1 MEGMRH
7 KVVAVSA
14 GLYIWA
20 EICGAAMPA
29 KPSGS
34 QPVTALARLQAE
46 AGPVE
51 AIFDQTGQAPIFL
64 SGRLSKS
71 NGSALATAT
80 DFLNRYSDLLKI
92 VSPEAEFIPRSP
104 ENDPQGRTHI
114 RFDQSYKGL
123 PVWGKQLIAHLDE
136 KGGLY
141 NISGRWVPTPE
152 VSTTPSISEGD
163 AIQIASNDFS
173 NGLPANLNAQAEL
186 MIFAGTPKPSLAYR
200 VGLKGFTPET
210 PVNYIYF
217 IDAATGQILSQYDN
231 LQTDGPAISVGV
243 DLRQETRELATLKEG
258 GIYKMVDLS
267 RPNFAGIVTKDGNES
282 FDQSLATYFVSSD
295 SLFDAARDS
304 AGVSAH
310 FFMGAVYDYFLREH
324 NRNSWDNQG
333 TTVPVYVHVGT
344 NYSNAFWDGASVN
357 FGDGS
362 GANYKDFSKTFD
374 IVAHE
379 FTHGVTQT
387 TAGLVFQFQPGALN
401 ESYSDIFAVLAD
413 TTGTLD
419 TARWLI
425 GEDIVV
431 NASAPYKYMR
441 NVRDPHKGF
450 PYNRFLFGAQ
460 PANMNEYQNLPL
472 MNDNGGIHVNSGIPN
487 RAFSLVAN
495 AIGFAKTGKI
505 YYRTLA
511 YYLSPG
517 SQFMD
522 AALLTMQS
530 TIDLYGYGPEFFA
543 VRTAFNSVGISINN
557 NSSLA
562 VLSPQFDH
570 FAVPPGSFRDTTL
583 TFINNSMLPA
593 KIDSI
598 RWQDPHLILPESDSF
613 SVPSQSTA
621 SRTLRF
627 SAADIPPTMPKVVVD
642 TLKVF
647 YTSPEKQ
654 NLSIPIRFYAFDSL
668 STLTYTQASTA
679 CQKLGFSNAGAF
691 ANGNLSSGLFRTN
704 IGNFLFDGSLAL
716 GRIENGRKLV
726 YRDLLSTQNFLALTT
741 RQMVN
746 LGGLAT
752 RYQSKFIT
760 EDGRLGLTQ
769 RMVFPNLNGHC
780 DYVLCQYE
788 VYPIAVEAIADL
800 LIAVVCDFDVPGAM
814 GNTNQAVVDSSHG
827 LISITGLAASGTPDS
842 NLAGIA
848 FLNSDASQPFGAV
861 AADNVIHTY
870 PTGDWAD
877 SALYNLLNTSGF
889 SDPAGAETDYTAL
902 MTLKK
907 STLIPG
913 ETLKV
918 NFALITSENGRAP
931 LLAAADS
938 AKNLLARATTLGCP
952 YLLGDLNDDFMLTA
966 ADVIAA
972 LNLVFLGIPPPSG
985 VPNSRG
991 DMDCDTLLDAADV
1004 VRLINSAFLNSPPA
1018 SCSCP
1023 R

>member
-1 MEGMRH
+1 MRR
-7 KVVAVSA
+7 KVVVLSV
-14 GLYIWA
+14 GLYIWV
-20 EICGAAMPA
+20 EICGAALPP

-34 QPVTALARLQAE
+34 QTVSALARLEAE

-51 AIFDQTGQAPIFL
+51 VIFDQSGQAPIFL
-64 SGRLSKS
+64 SGRLSSSK
-71 NGSALATAT
+71 GSALATAT
-80 DFLNRYSDLLKI
+80 DFLNRYGDLLKI
-92 VSPEAEFIPRSP
+92 ASPEAEFSPRLP
-104 ENDPQGRTHI
+104 ETDLQGKTHI
-114 RFDQSYKGL
+114 RFDQNYLGL

-136 KGGLY
+136 KGDLY

-152 VSTTPSISEGD
+152 ISTTPSILESE

-173 NGLPANLNAQAEL
+173 KGLPANLNVHAEL
-186 MIFAGTPKPSLAYR
+186 LIFAETPKPSLAYR
-200 VGLKGFTPET
+200 VGLKGFTPSA

-217 IDAATGQILSQYDN
+217 IDAASGQILSQYDN
-231 LQTDGPAISVGV
+231 LQTDGPATSVGI
-243 DLRQETRELATLKEG
+243 DLRQETRELATFEEN
-258 GIYKMVDLS
+258 GIHKMIDLS
-267 RPNFAGIVTKDGNES
+267 RPGLQSIITKDGNDL
-282 FDQSLATYFVSSD
+282 FDQSLAAHFISS
-295 SLFDAARDS
+295 SGRFDGPRDS

-324 NRNSWDNQG
+324 TRNSWDNQG
-333 TTVPVYVHVGT
+333 SAIPIYVHVGS
-344 NYSNAFWDGASVN
+344 NYSNAFWDGASIN

-362 GANYKDFSKTFD
+362 GANYKNFSKNFD

-379 FTHGVTQT
+379 FTHGVTQS

-413 TTGTLD
+413 TTDSLD
-419 TARWLI
+419 TDYWLI

-441 NVRDPHKGF
+441 NVCDPHKGF
-450 PYNRFLFGAQ
+450 PHNRFLFGAQ

-487 RAFSLVAN
+487 RAFFLVADN
-495 AIGFAKTGKI
+495 IGFAKTGRI

-511 YYLSPG
+511 YYLSPS

-530 TIDLYGYGPEFFA
+530 AIDLYGYGPEFFA
-543 VRTAFNSVGISINN
+543 VRAAFDSVGISISS

-562 VLSPQFDH
+562 VLSLQFDH
-570 FAVPPGSFRDTTL
+570 FAVPPGTFRDTTL
-583 TFINNSMLPA
+583 TFINNSIFPA
-593 KIDSI
+593 KVDSI

-613 SVPSQSTA
+613 SVPSQATA
-621 SRTLRF
+621 TRTLRF
-627 SAADIPPTMPKVVVD
+627 SALDVPPTMPKVIID
-642 TLKVF
+642 TLQVF

-668 STLTYTQASTA
+668 SMLTYAQASTA

-716 GRIENGRKLV
+716 GRIENGQKRV
-726 YRDLLSTQNFLALTT
+726 YRDLLSTQNFLALTPS
-741 RQMVN
+741 QIVN
-746 LGGLAT
+746 VGDLAT
-752 RYQSKFIT
+752 RYQAKFIT

-788 VYPIAVEAIADL
+788 VYPIAAESVADL
-800 LIAVVCDFDVPGAM
+800 LIGVVCDFDVPGAM
-814 GNTNQAVVDSSHG
+814 GNTNRAAVDSSRQ
-827 LISITGLAASGTPDS
+827 LISITGLAAGGTPDS

-848 FLNSDASQPFGAV
+848 FLNSDASEPFGIL
-861 AADNVIHTY
+861 AADNITYTY
-870 PTGDWAD
+870 PAGDWAD

-952 YLLGDLNDDFMLTA
+952 YLLGDLNADFMLAA

-1023 R
+1023 P